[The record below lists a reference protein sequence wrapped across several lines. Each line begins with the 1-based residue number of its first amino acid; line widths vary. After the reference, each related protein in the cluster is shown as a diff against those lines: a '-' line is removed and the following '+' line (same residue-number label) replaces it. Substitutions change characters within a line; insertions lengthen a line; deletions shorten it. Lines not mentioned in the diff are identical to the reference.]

1 MCHFLSQTS
10 SHACFSFSPYGLGF
24 GLPVGPRG
32 TQAKAAYR
40 VICFSLMQESCEA
53 LYGFPGAA
61 DTKYHKTCGL
71 KPKECFVSQ
80 SWRLEV

>member
-1 MCHFLSQTS
+1 MCLFLSQTS

-40 VICFSLMQESCEA
+40 VHLFFSHARILVRLCMDFLGLPIQSTTKHVA
-53 LYGFPGAA
+53 QNHRKVLFHSPG
-61 DTKYHKTCGL
+61 G
-71 KPKECFVSQ
+71 
-80 SWRLEV
+80 